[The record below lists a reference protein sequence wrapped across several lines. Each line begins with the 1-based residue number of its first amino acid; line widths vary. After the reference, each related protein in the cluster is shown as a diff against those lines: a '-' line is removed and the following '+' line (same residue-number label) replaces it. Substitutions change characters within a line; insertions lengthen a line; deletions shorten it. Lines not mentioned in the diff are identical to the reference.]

1 MSKLVLASKNTGKI
15 AELER
20 LLSNLAADIKILGLA
35 DFPDLPEVVE
45 SGNSLSE
52 NAWLKARQIS
62 DFTNLPALADDSGL
76 FIDALNGDPGIYSAR
91 YAGYSGSDAMM
102 RDKLNI
108 EKVLTQLANTPVG
121 SRGAQFKTV
130 VAFYQPAAGGHNVEH
145 QMLGELKGEITQ
157 QSHGDNGFG
166 YDPIFLPEGFDKTL
180 AQLSPAVKDE
190 ISHRG
195 RALRA
200 IAPLLLELL

>member
-20 LLSNLAADIKILGLA
+20 LLSNLAAEVKILGLA

-45 SGNSLSE
+45 SGKSLSE

-62 DFTNLPALADDSGL
+62 DFTKLPALADDSGL

-91 YAGYSGSDAMM
+91 YAGYSGSDAKV

-108 EKVLTQLANTPVG
+108 EKVLTQLAKTPAG

-130 VAFYQPAAGGHNVEH
+130 VAFYQPAAGGQKAEH
-145 QMLGELKGEITQ
+145 QMLGELKGEITR

-200 IAPLLLELL
+200 IAPVLLELL

>member
-20 LLSNLAADIKILGLA
+20 LLSNLAADVKILGLA

-45 SGNSLSE
+45 NGKSLSE
-52 NAWLKARQIS
+52 NAWLKAKQIS
-62 DFTNLPALADDSGL
+62 DFTKLPALADDSGL

-91 YAGYSGSDAMM
+91 YAGYSGSDAKV

-108 EKVLTQLANTPVG
+108 EKVLTQLANTPAG

-130 VAFYQPAAGGHNVEH
+130 VAFYQPAAGGHKAEH
-145 QMLGELKGEITQ
+145 QVVGELMGEITQ
-157 QSHGDNGFG
+157 QPHGDNGFG
-166 YDPIFLPEGFDKTL
+166 YDPIFLPVGFDKTL

-195 RALRA
+195 LALRA
-200 IAPLLLELL
+200 IAPVLLELL

>member
-62 DFTNLPALADDSGL
+62 EFTNLPALADDSGL

-91 YAGYSGSDAMM
+91 YAGYGGSDAKM

-108 EKVLTQLANTPVG
+108 EKVLT
-121 SRGAQFKTV
+121 
-130 VAFYQPAAGGHNVEH
+130 
-145 QMLGELKGEITQ
+145 
-157 QSHGDNGFG
+157 
-166 YDPIFLPEGFDKTL
+166 
-180 AQLSPAVKDE
+180 
-190 ISHRG
+190 
-195 RALRA
+195 
-200 IAPLLLELL
+200 

>member
-20 LLSNLAADIKILGLA
+20 LLSNLAADVKILGLA

-45 SGNSLSE
+45 NGKSLSE
-52 NAWLKARQIS
+52 NAWLKAKQIS
-62 DFTNLPALADDSGL
+62 DFTKLPALADDSGL

-91 YAGYSGSDAMM
+91 YAGYSGSDAKV

-108 EKVLTQLANTPVG
+108 EKVLTQLANTPAG

-130 VAFYQPAAGGHNVEH
+130 VAFYQPAATGHKAEH
-145 QMLGELKGEITQ
+145 QVLGELKGEITQ

-180 AQLSPAVKDE
+180 AQLSPAAKDE

>member
-62 DFTNLPALADDSGL
+62 DFTN
-76 FIDALNGDPGIYSAR
+76 
-91 YAGYSGSDAMM
+91 
-102 RDKLNI
+102 
-108 EKVLTQLANTPVG
+108 
-121 SRGAQFKTV
+121 
-130 VAFYQPAAGGHNVEH
+130 
-145 QMLGELKGEITQ
+145 
-157 QSHGDNGFG
+157 
-166 YDPIFLPEGFDKTL
+166 
-180 AQLSPAVKDE
+180 
-190 ISHRG
+190 
-195 RALRA
+195 
-200 IAPLLLELL
+200 

>member
-1 MSKLVLASKNTGKI
+1 MPRLVLASKNNGKI

-20 LLSNLAADIKILGLA
+20 LLSNLISDIKILGLA

-62 DFTNLPALADDSGL
+62 NFTKLPALADDSGL

-91 YAGYSGSDAMM
+91 YAGYIGTDAKL

-108 EKVLTQLANTPVG
+108 EKVLTQLANTPAG

-130 VAFYQPAAGGHNVEH
+130 VAFYQPTTGGHKVEH

-157 QSHGDNGFG
+157 QSRGDNGFG

-180 AQLSPAVKDE
+180 AQLSPAIKDE

-200 IAPLLLELL
+200 ITPVLLELL